1 MIKTDTINGATH
13 PHFFSVLPYS
23 SGCNLSDRRTAIK
36 LIIGVSQIP
45 KNSDHPKPICRFAPA
60 LAIMND
66 RTKEQ
71 TMPNN
76 TINSIYFSFAPN
88 TTLIGI
94 NKKEAGCSP
103 LLVRYRQTPAH
114 E

>member
-1 MIKTDTINGATH
+1 MTVPIIKTDTINGDIH

-36 LIIGVSQIP
+36 LTIGVSQTP

-60 LAIMND
+60 LAMMND

-71 TMPNN
+71 TIPNN
-76 TINSIYFSFAPN
+76 PINSIIFFSCA
-88 TTLIGI
+88 
-94 NKKEAGCSP
+94 
-103 LLVRYRQTPAH
+103 
-114 E
+114 